1 MKLHTDIQQGTEE
14 WLRLRLGKFTAST
27 AQAIATNG
35 KGLETLVFEKVAET
49 MTGKLKEQYTNEDI
63 ERGHALEMIARNNYE
78 LETGNV
84 VSEIAF
90 IEMDE
95 KIGCSPDGLIA
106 EDGLVEI
113 KCMNDAKFARY
124 MYEMKID
131 PAHQWQ
137 MQMQMLV
144 SGRQWAD
151 YVVYNENFKRTT
163 IIQRVTRNEADI
175 NKLRAGL
182 VQGVAMLETILE
194 KLQ

>member
-1 MKLHTDIQQGTEE
+1 M
-14 WLRLRLGKFTAST
+14 RLGKFTAST

-84 VSEIAF
+84 VTEIAF

-95 KIGCSPDGLIA
+95 KIGCSPDGMIA

-131 PAHQWQ
+131 PAHYWQ